1 MQRSVI
7 FFLVLL
13 AATQS
18 GCSLVLAD
26 DITQCQTDADC
37 SAKGAA
43 AATTVCQANRCVAS
57 EPAMM
62 TGWECLGKLE
72 PIRTDAKRSVNLNL
86 RLTDL
91 KTSGL
96 TGLAVNYCYS
106 LDPACTPINAE
117 DAYSDADGQVSLEV
131 PWGLHGIVIIT
142 GDANIVPTLVY
153 IDPPPTAPTNAITIP
168 ILDVDTVALM
178 SLLTGK
184 LVDPETGMVLLSTSD
199 CTLQYNPLTPG
210 VSYELDSPGE
220 NTVQFYL
227 VNQQPDTSAT
237 QTGANSVGGFANVPP
252 GLALISARVPELDNL
267 AVGHGNFLVR
277 KGWLTYATIS
287 PFDQ

>member
-1 MQRSVI
+1 MQRSI
-7 FFLVLL
+7 MLCLVLL
-13 AATQS
+13 AAAGP

-26 DITQCQTDADC
+26 DITQCHADADC

-43 AATTVCQANRCVAS
+43 ADTVCRANQCVAG
-57 EPAMM
+57 EPAMS
-62 TGWECLGKLE
+62 TGWECLGTLK
-72 PIRTDAKRSVNLNL
+72 PIRTDAKQRVGLNL

-91 KTSGL
+91 KSSSRAGL
-96 TGLAVNYCYS
+96 SVNYCYT

-117 DAYSDADGQVSLEV
+117 DQYSDDDGQVSLEV
-131 PWGLHGIVIIT
+131 PWGLHGIVIIK
-142 GDANIVPTLVY
+142 GDASIVPTLVY
-153 IDPPPTAPTNAITIP
+153 IDPAPTEPTSNITVP

-178 SLLTGK
+178 SALTGK
-184 LVDPETGMVLLSTSD
+184 VVDPEAGMVMMSTPD
-199 CTLQYNPLTPG
+199 CSLQYNPLTPG
-210 VSYELDSPGE
+210 VSYELEAPGN

-237 QTGANSVGGFANVPP
+237 QTGANSVGGFVNVPP
-252 GLALISARVPELDNL
+252 GLALISARVPDLDDL